1 MYLNEIFGRVEAEL
15 KVARKKFPSNKHL
28 LHAFAE
34 EAGEVTKAF
43 LDSNQDKANDVD
55 MRKEL
60 IQTITVGIRL
70 LQEGDPD
77 FPILK
82 PAHHVKW
89 FVEKS
94 AEFNADDK

>member
-1 MYLNEIFGRVEAEL
+1 MEL
-15 KVARKKFPSNKHL
+15 KEIISKVKDELLFARTNFPSNKHL

-43 LDSNQDKANDVD
+43 LDSNQNRADEQQIK
-55 MRKEL
+55 KEL
-60 IQTITVGIRL
+60 IQAITMAVRL

-82 PAHHVKW
+82 GIR
-89 FVEKS
+89 
-94 AEFNADDK
+94 